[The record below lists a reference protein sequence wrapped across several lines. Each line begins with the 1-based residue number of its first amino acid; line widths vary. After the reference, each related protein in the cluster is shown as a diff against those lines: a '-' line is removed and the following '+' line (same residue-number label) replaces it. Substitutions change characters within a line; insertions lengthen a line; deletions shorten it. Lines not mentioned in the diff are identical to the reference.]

1 MAYFNHAFKKVF
13 VGTHATE
20 VEAPAQPGPLTQ
32 AGITEGFVTSI
43 YTAVGGAVRLKTS
56 DLQSYGMGP
65 GSFAF
70 FDPKTYEI
78 KDVSDLSGLGCCP
91 LILASASIRTND
103 KIGPFHG
110 GYQES
115 NKSKIIN
122 PRYVNKLYRVD
133 PCVPQQAVVS
143 IGTTPYTSQTVGA
156 VATLD
161 VAGLPAGTGYAAG
174 TYAVSGGTGNGAT
187 VIITV
192 NAGVVQTATLVE
204 PGAGYTVGDVLTI
217 VNGDSLATVDV
228 ATITPAISADATCC
242 KSFLCGE
249 TYYLRIDVKGSPTL
263 RALNHNA
270 YQTVDAYGGCCSCPV
285 PDVIDPTLIYLQWAK
300 KIVENNYLKDF
311 VMPVVFDYTGVAWYA
326 PGTTVTLDGT
336 LTPVTPAQWWTSA
349 AGVDQY
355 AASVQGLAWV
365 VDLVPSP
372 DSNCAA
378 GMRLYGSFVST
389 NFLDCTFQTTD
400 HFEKE
405 PVKILA
411 SLVDYT
417 GDPCTFEGLCV
428 YQECAGVQGMG
439 FGETVIRDLIL
450 SESYLQNFFHKDLR
464 IREITGGLD
473 SFIINRTAQYYR
485 YCLLHS
491 VPRFNNPSG
500 MFDNDQYLLEVIT
513 EAVSAPF
520 ETFLSTW
527 LGNCDGCVALEIED
541 CTPCVIGPDA
551 ALVIPN

>member
-1 MAYFNHAFKKVF
+1 MAYFNNAFKKVF
-13 VGTHATE
+13 VGTHQSET
-20 VEAPAQPGPLTQ
+20 EAPAQPGALTQ
-32 AGITEGFVTSI
+32 AGIDEGFVTS
-43 YTAVGGAVRLKTS
+43 TMNAVGGSTRLKTA

-65 GSFAF
+65 GCYAF

-78 KDVSDLSGLGCCP
+78 KGQADLVGLGCCP

-122 PRYVNKLYRVD
+122 PRYVSQLYRVD
-133 PCVPQQAVVS
+133 PCTPQQAVVS
-143 IGTTPYTSQTVGA
+143 IGTTPYTSQDVGA
-156 VATLD
+156 VATLN
-161 VAGLPAGTGYAAG
+161 VAGLPDGTGYAAG
-174 TYAVSGGTGNGAT
+174 TYAVTGGTGVGAT
-187 VIITV
+187 VTVTV

-204 PGAGYTVGDVLTI
+204 GGAGYTVGDTLTI
-217 VNGDSLATVDV
+217 VGGNSDAQVDV
-228 ATITPAISADATCC
+228 ATISPAISADANCC
-242 KSFLCGE
+242 KGFLCGE

-270 YQTVDAYGGCCSCPV
+270 YQTVDAYGGCCPSTGPEN
-285 PDVIDPTLIYLQWAK
+285 IDPTLIYIQWAE
-300 KIVENNYLKDF
+300 KIIVNNYLKDF
-311 VMPVVFDYTGVAWYA
+311 VMPVVFDFEGTPWYA

-336 LTPVTPAQWWTSA
+336 ATPVTSAQWWTNYA
-349 AGVDQY
+349 PQAPWVDE
-355 AASVQGLAWV
+355 
-365 VDLVPSP
+365 
-372 DSNCAA
+372 CTA
-378 GMRLYGSFVST
+378 GMRLYGAFVST
-389 NFLDCTFQTTD
+389 TFLNCTFQVTD

-428 YQECAGVQGMG
+428 YQECIGVQGMG

-450 SESYLQNFFHKDLR
+450 SEAYLQNFFHKDLR
-464 IREITGGLD
+464 IREITGGND
-473 SFIINRTAQYYR
+473 NFIIDRTAQYYR
-485 YCLLHS
+485 YCLVHS

-500 MFDNDQYLLEVIT
+500 VFDNDQYLLEVVT
-513 EAVSAPF
+513 EAPSASF
-520 ETFLSTW
+520 ETFVGDW
-527 LGNCDGCVALEIED
+527 LGNCDGCVALETEA

-551 ALVIPN
+551 ALIP